1 MAMIAAI
8 IASIVIES
16 ISLFLNLLY
25 RSSSFN
31 ENVSSC
37 LDDAVRDDALLA
49 SDFESFDNV
58 EYITI
63 ATTNIALRNILPANH
78 VCGIKYFKN
87 NGSFTRLKETNACIK
102 SIKAL
107 VRNPIPTNRL
117 NLQLTYKHEI
127 YNRKLILRQ
136 VLLQ

>member
-1 MAMIAAI
+1 MRMTI
-8 IASIVIES
+8 IASIIKES
-16 ISLFLNLLY
+16 MSLFLNLSY
-25 RSSSFN
+25 RISSFS
-31 ENVSSC
+31 EDVSFC
-37 LDDAVRDDALLA
+37 LDDAVIDDAALLLA

-87 NGSFTRLKETNACIK
+87 SGSFTKLKETKACIK

-117 NLQLTYKHEI
+117 NLSF
-127 YNRKLILRQ
+127 N
-136 VLLQ
+136 V

>member
-1 MAMIAAI
+1 MAMLAAI
-8 IASIVIES
+8 IASIIKES
-16 ISLFLNLLY
+16 KSLFLNLLY
-25 RSSSFN
+25 RISSFN
-31 ENVSSC
+31 KDVSFC
-37 LDDAVRDDALLA
+37 LDDTVIDDAALLA

-87 NGSFTRLKETNACIK
+87 SGSFTKLKETKACIK

-117 NLQLTYKHEI
+117 NLSF
-127 YNRKLILRQ
+127 N
-136 VLLQ
+136 V

>member
-1 MAMIAAI
+1 MAMLAAI
-8 IASIVIES
+8 IASIIKES
-16 ISLFLNLLY
+16 MSLFLNLPY
-25 RSSSFN
+25 WISSFS
-31 ENVSSC
+31 EDVSFC
-37 LDDAVRDDALLA
+37 LDDAVIDDAALLLA

-87 NGSFTRLKETNACIK
+87 NGSFTKLKETKACIK

-117 NLQLTYKHEI
+117 NLSF
-127 YNRKLILRQ
+127 N
-136 VLLQ
+136 V

>member
-1 MAMIAAI
+1 MLAAI
-8 IASIVIES
+8 IASIVKES
-16 ISLFLNLLY
+16 MSLFINLLY
-25 RSSSFN
+25 RISCFN
-31 ENVSSC
+31 EDVSFC
-37 LDDAVRDDALLA
+37 LDDDVIDDGLLLA

-87 NGSFTRLKETNACIK
+87 SGSFAKLKETNACIK

-117 NLQLTYKHEI
+117 NLSF
-127 YNRKLILRQ
+127 N
-136 VLLQ
+136 V

>member
-31 ENVSSC
+31 
-37 LDDAVRDDALLA
+37 DAVRDDALLA

-87 NGSFTRLKETNACIK
+87 SGSFTRLKETNACIK

-117 NLQLTYKHEI
+117 NLSF
-127 YNRKLILRQ
+127 N
-136 VLLQ
+136 V